1 MQMPPTS
8 SHRPV
13 FSPKAPISR
22 LLPRLA
28 LLLIGFASASQA
40 MPDVCAPVIAQKHLP
55 SGAEAV
61 MRDPR
66 VSINGLPLCVA
77 SYLTDQ
83 SPEQII
89 AHYRHE
95 WAGTAYR
102 EVFPQA
108 LDDAAND
115 GESAIETLFYSRQA
129 TRHVSARS
137 TPEGTT
143 VMLSVMRLG
152 DALDSDR
159 RQSQAGAGLIPPA
172 MERLYH
178 QSNRHGDTTVIEGHY
193 PIPRARERLGRYL
206 ARRGWVET
214 TAPTNAGHGVS
225 MSHTRLG
232 AIEVEFKRRSARTVA
247 VIHRIE
253 HPAGNH
259 E

>member
-8 SHRPV
+8 SHRTV

-22 LLPRLA
+22 LLRRLV
-28 LLLIGFASASQA
+28 LLSLGFAPASQA
-40 MPDVCAPVIAQKHLP
+40 MPDVCAPVIAQARLP

-61 MRDPR
+61 MRDTR
-66 VSINGLPLCVA
+66 VSINGLPVCVA

-83 SPEQII
+83 SPEQVI
-89 AHYRHE
+89 AHYRQD

-108 LDDAAND
+108 LDDASNRGAS
-115 GESAIETLFYSRQA
+115 GVETLFFSREA
-129 TRHVSARS
+129 TRHVSARA

-143 VMLSVMRLG
+143 VMLSVMRLD
-152 DALDSDR
+152 DALDADR
-159 RQSQAGAGLIPPA
+159 DQSRDSAGLIPPA

-178 QSNRHGDTTVIEGHY
+178 QSNRDGDTTVIEGPY

-214 TAPTNAGHGVS
+214 AAPSDAGHGLS
-225 MSHTRLG
+225 MSHPRLG
-232 AIEVEFKRRSARTVA
+232 VVDVEFKRRNARTVA

-253 HPAGNH
+253 HPAADH